1 MSKLHAL
8 ILLVAVGLAS
18 GCTPDTSDLQSYVA
32 NVKAT
37 TQPSVEP
44 YPTFVSQPAFSY
56 SAQDLRS
63 PFERPK
69 EKTRPTIVAKQVD
82 CDQPDFQR
90 NKEPLEQYGI
100 DALRYSG
107 KFDINGATY
116 ALFRTNDGLLHRASI
131 GSRLGLFYGTIKA
144 IKAKSVIVEEMKP
157 DGAGCWQREENTIAM
172 LSAAG
177 E

>member
-1 MSKLHAL
+1 MSKLNVL
-8 ILLVAVGLAS
+8 CILVAAIALS
-18 GCTPDTSDLQSYVA
+18 GCGPDTSDLESYVA

-44 YPTFVSQPAFSY
+44 YPTFTSQPAFSY
-56 SAQDLRS
+56 SAQTLRS

-90 NKEPLEQYGI
+90 DKQPLEQYGI

-144 IKAKSVIVEEMKP
+144 INAKSVVVEELKP

-172 LSAAG
+172 LSTAG